1 MQKYEME
8 RIKDGDGDKDLE
20 TEEET
25 TQEGEREEEE
35 MCEENE
41 KQDNERK
48 EEARSGIRMTAKK
61 GRVAV
66 GGRGGEEDSDQ
77 RKRGKEDEAHK

>member
-1 MQKYEME
+1 MEME
-8 RIKDGDGDKDLE
+8 IKTWKLKRRRRRR
-20 TEEET
+20 
-25 TQEGEREEEE
+25 EREEEV
-35 MCEENE
+35 CEENE

-61 GRVAV
+61 GRGAV